1 MNLKPGRSPGLDGL
15 INEYVIEFK
24 DLILLFVVV
33 QTIFNAMITTGHF
46 SYILCNVL
54 SASIYKKG

>member
-1 MNLKPGRSPGLDGL
+1 MNLKPGRSSGLDGL
-15 INEYVIEFK
+15 INEYV

-33 QTIFNAMITTGHF
+33 QTIFNAMFTTGHF
-46 SYILCNVL
+46 SYRLCNVL